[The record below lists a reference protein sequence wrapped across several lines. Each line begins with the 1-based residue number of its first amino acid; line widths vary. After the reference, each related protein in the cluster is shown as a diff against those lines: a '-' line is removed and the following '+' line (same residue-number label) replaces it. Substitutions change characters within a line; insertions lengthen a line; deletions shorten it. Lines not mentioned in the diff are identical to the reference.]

1 MDDKQNKRPS
11 SGKSASSSPNS
22 SGSPGFSGSSR
33 STTDPDSSGMGPG
46 SSRSSNMHSRRAS
59 DAKRSNS
66 RADPT
71 YGSENL
77 SDSKGKLRF

>member
-22 SGSPGFSGSSR
+22 SG
-33 STTDPDSSGMGPG
+33 MGPG

-59 DAKRSNS
+59 DAKKSNS